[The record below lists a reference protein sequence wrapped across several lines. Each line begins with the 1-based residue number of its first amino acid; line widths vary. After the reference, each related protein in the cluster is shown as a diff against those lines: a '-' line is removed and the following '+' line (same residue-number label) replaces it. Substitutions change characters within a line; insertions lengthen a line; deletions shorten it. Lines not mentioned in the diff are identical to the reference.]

1 MYSRFKLSI
10 SSEDVVDYEKQGERI
25 FEEYRTKIQRN
36 LQQFINEDNV
46 IDGNKLQ
53 EEWFSSDCEF
63 DVFLSHSHQNKKLA
77 IQLAGFL
84 HQKLE
89 LTTFIDSCL
98 WGYSNDLLL
107 KIDNTY
113 CKNPSGDTYS
123 YEKRNCSTSHVH
135 MMLSIALMTMMDK
148 CEAVFFLN
156 TPESICL
163 GNVVSGQET
172 SSPWI
177 YNELSL
183 ANIIRT
189 ARKPSKELKKL
200 AECEQKDFAHYNL
213 DKALGAFYDLSMQ
226 DLINCGENRGNQYA
240 LDYIYDVIMR
250 RDFNEG
256 HGDPYGQR
264 Y

>member
-1 MYSRFKLSI
+1 MVIKMYSRFKLSV
-10 SSEDVVDYEKQGERI
+10 SSEDVVDYEKQGERLLD
-25 FEEYRTKIQRN
+25 EYRTKIQRN
-36 LQQFINEDNV
+36 LQEFIREDGI

-53 EEWFSSDCEF
+53 EEWFSTDCEF

-84 HQKLE
+84 YQELE

-107 KIDNTY
+107 KIDNNY
-113 CKNPSGDTYS
+113 CKNPSGHTYS
-123 YEKRNCSTSHVH
+123 YEKRNYSTSHVH

-163 GNVVSGQET
+163 DNVVSQQEI

-189 ARKPSKELKKL
+189 IPKRSNKFKKIL
-200 AECEQKDFAHYNL
+200 VCEQKDLAHYNV
-213 DKALGAFYDLSMQ
+213 DKELGVFFDLSMH
-226 DLINCGENRGNQYA
+226 DLINCGKNRGNRHA
-240 LDYIYDVIMR
+240 LDYIYDLKFRTSKIS
-250 RDFNEG
+250 
-256 HGDPYGQR
+256 
-264 Y
+264 